1 MPFKK
6 LQDLPARVTDV
17 LPHHAEEIFLA
28 AFNSAWD
35 QYDLPSERRGDD
47 DRETVAFKVAWAAVK
62 KAGYQKDTQTGKWS
76 RASTE

>member
-6 LQDLPARVTDV
+6 VSDLPSRVTEA

-35 QYDLPSERRGDD
+35 QYDQPEERRDGD

-62 KAGYQKDTQTGKWS
+62 RGGYQKNPETGDWEKKL
-76 RASTE
+76 